1 MSPLI
6 TPLLL
11 TGLGLALI
19 VSEALFPS
27 LGLLSI
33 GAAIALV
40 SAISAAFA
48 IDTATGV
55 GFLVAD
61 AVAAPLAL
69 GLGMKLFPK
78 TPMGKR
84 MVSSGLSFESQ
95 AATDERDL
103 GILGHGGEVLSP
115 LRPAGLARIDG
126 RRVDVVSRGEL
137 IDVGESIRVVSIEG
151 NRVVVA
157 RQADPEAHEFASPAA
172 PSNADGSIVGTNS
185 SRVGDSSANP
195 STPDSPPHPGPAQ
208 GE

>member
-33 GAAIALV
+33 GAAIALI
-40 SAISAAFA
+40 SAVSAAFA
-48 IDTATGV
+48 VDTATGV
-55 GFLVAD
+55 AFLIAD
-61 AVAAPLAL
+61 AIAAPLAL
-69 GLGMKLFPK
+69 GLGMKVFPK

-84 MVSSGLSFESQ
+84 MVSSGLSFESS

-103 GILGHGGEVLSP
+103 GILGHDGEVVSP

-137 IDVGESIRVVSIEG
+137 IEVGEPIRVVSVEG

-157 RQADPEAHEFASPAA
+157 RRSDPEA
-172 PSNADGSIVGTNS
+172 DGATTSSSTVQAEDPVVGTPSSS
-185 SRVGDSSANP
+185 SREPSAQ
-195 STPDSPPHPGPAQ
+195 SGSAQ